1 MCKKGL
7 LVLMMVILALAA
19 CNGQPTGFG
28 DLSAGE
34 ALFNQQT
41 IGSTSGC
48 SLCHSTEPD
57 GVRVGPSLAGI
68 ANRAGE
74 RVEGQSSEEYLRTSI
89 LEPDAYVVE
98 GFTKGV
104 MYQQYQQVLTDQQVE
119 DLLAYMLTLK

>member
-1 MCKKGL
+1 
-7 LVLMMVILALAA
+7 
-19 CNGQPTGFG
+19 
-28 DLSAGE
+28 
-34 ALFNQQT
+34 
-41 IGSTSGC
+41 
-48 SLCHSTEPD
+48 
-57 GVRVGPSLAGI
+57 LAGI